1 MEEKVVF
8 ESSDEILI
16 RQIIGLLED
25 NDIAYIRREDGS
37 GAYMTILFGQS
48 LTTKQILVSEE
59 DYDKAKK
66 LLKVFEEAEYDLPEE
81 LKEEEE

>member
-25 NDIAYIRREDGS
+25 NDIAYIRREEGS

-48 LTTKQILVSEE
+48 LTIKQILVSEE

>member
-25 NDIAYIRREDGS
+25 NNIAYIRREVGS

-48 LTTKQILVSEE
+48 LATKQILVSEE

-66 LLKVFEEAEYDLPEE
+66 LLKVFEEAEYDIPEE